1 MLFEFQQDRMMLQLK
16 KKENLNT
23 HAMHVKIENPYSSM
37 MLNFEFRQDKDKKA
51 YDFKGMLHMFR
62 QKENVLNFKGMFY
75 IRQEEAVDFKG
86 KLHMIEFRQEK
97 HVVNFKSQQEKEGDA
112 LI

>member
-1 MLFEFQQDRMMLQLK
+1 MFHSECQQGKEVLNFKFQQD
-16 KKENLNT
+16 KEKT
-23 HAMHVKIENPYSSM
+23 
-37 MLNFEFRQDKDKKA
+37 A

-75 IRQEEAVDFKG
+75 IRQEKAVNFKG
-86 KLHMIEFRQEK
+86 KLHMFEFRQEK
-97 HVVNFKSQQEKEGDA
+97 DVVDSESQQEKEGDV